1 MKPILTL
8 LILLLFCSQTQA
20 QQVVQGKVI
29 NQKGRPVK
37 GAAIALQDSYDG
49 ATSDSLGQ
57 FSFSTTEKGKFIM
70 EVKAPGYKDWIDQ
83 LNLDSTIAPLTILL
97 KENQDELKAVVIT
110 AGSFEAGDKKRG
122 TVLTSLDIVTTA
134 SANADITS
142 AIRTLPGTQQI
153 GETEGLFVRG
163 GAGYEAKTFIDGTM
177 VNNPFFSSVPNIAQR
192 GRFSPFLFKGTVFS
206 SGGYSAL
213 YGQALSSALILES
226 IDLPEKSSADIGVS
240 TVGLNGGF
248 QHLSKDKKSSWG
260 INYSYTNLLPYFKVV
275 KQQPDYF
282 KVPQFHN
289 IEGNFRIKTKRGGM
303 VKMYAYSN
311 FSKLGLRSENLD
323 STGLKNAFA
332 LDNLNL
338 YSNVSWRERW
348 GDNWSS
354 ELGISFSKNR
364 DEIEGALQNPDN
376 KPTPSSGIDV
386 LDAQNFS
393 VDTKGELYQA
403 RMVITKKFGGLSAL
417 RFGGEQFFYR
427 DRQFFNNPFIQNAQG
442 KLNDNYTALFAEADL
457 YITTGLAAKPGIR
470 AEYSSLLGKYNLAP
484 RFSLAQR
491 VGEKA
496 QVSAAYGIFYQKPE
510 NNFLFLQKNLG
521 YTRAAHYI
529 LNYQLI
535 SRNYTLRTEV
545 FYKKYDALVKTV
557 PDTNNNGNGYAKGF
571 ELFWRDR
578 KTFKNMDYWI
588 SYSWLDTERDHLN
601 FPFATQPGFAANHTA
616 SLVVKKFVTPLK
628 TNINGSYTYAT
639 GRPYFNPNKPSD
651 QFLSDRTKDF
661 HSMSLSFNYLPNIG
675 KKTNT
680 FVVWVLSINN
690 VLGANQ
696 VYNYSY
702 SNRLRDADGSLR
714 ANPIGPPA
722 KRFIFLGCFISIGTD
737 RTDEI
742 INSNL

>member
-20 QQVVQGKVI
+20 QQVIQGKVV

-57 FSFSTTEKGKFIM
+57 FSFSTTEKGKFII

-83 LNLDSTIAPLTILL
+83 LNLDSAIAPLTILL

-289 IEGNFRIKTKRGGM
+289 IEGNFRVKTKRGGM

-338 YSNVSWRERW
+338 YSNLSWRERW
-348 GDNWSS
+348 GNNWSS

-364 DEIEGALQNPDN
+364 DEIEGALQNADN
-376 KPTPSSGIDV
+376 KPTPASGIEV
-386 LDAQNFS
+386 LDAQHFS
-393 VDTKGELYQA
+393 VDTRGELYQA
-403 RMVITKKFGGLSAL
+403 RMVITKKFGGLSAM

-427 DRQFFNNPFIQNAQG
+427 DRQFFNNPFIQNAAG
-442 KLNDNYTALFAEADL
+442 KLNDNYTALFAESDL
-457 YITTGLAAKPGIR
+457 YITSGLAAKPGIR

-510 NNFLFLQKNLG
+510 NNFLFLQKNLL

-578 KTFKNMDYWI
+578 KTIKNMDYWI

-651 QFLSDRTKDF
+651 QFLSDRTRDF

-702 SNRLRDADGSLR
+702 SNRLREADGSLR
-714 ANPIGPPA
+714 AHPIGPPA

>member
-8 LILLLFCSQTQA
+8 LILLLFYSQTQA

-83 LNLDSTIAPLTILL
+83 LNLDSAIAPLTILL

-226 IDLPEKSSADIGVS
+226 IDLPEKSSADIGIS

-289 IEGNFRIKTKRGGM
+289 IEGNFRIRTKRGGM

-348 GDNWSS
+348 GNNWSS

-364 DEIEGALQNPDN
+364 DEIEAALQNPDN

-403 RMVITKKFGGLSAL
+403 RMVITKKFGGLSAI

-427 DRQFFNNPFIQNAQG
+427 DRQFFNNPFIQNAAG
-442 KLNDNYTALFAEADL
+442 KLNDNYTALFTEADL
-457 YITTGLAAKPGIR
+457 YITSGLAAKPGIR

-510 NNFLFLQKNLG
+510 NNFLFLQQHLR

-535 SRNYTLRTEV
+535 SKNYTLRTEI

-578 KTFKNMDYWI
+578 KTIKNMDYWI

-601 FPFATQPGFAANHTA
+601 FPFAAQPGFAANHTA

-702 SNRLRDADGSLR
+702 SNRLREADGSLR
-714 ANPIGPPA
+714 AHPIGPPA

>member
-20 QQVVQGKVI
+20 QQVIQGKVI
-29 NQKGRPVK
+29 NQKGRPVR

-57 FSFSTTEKGKFIM
+57 FSFSTTEKGKFII
-70 EVKAPGYKDWIDQ
+70 EVKASGYKDWMDQ

-282 KVPQFHN
+282 KVPEFHN
-289 IEGNFRIKTKRGGM
+289 IEGNFRVKTKRGGM

-311 FSKLGLRSENLD
+311 FSKLGLRSENID

-338 YSNVSWRERW
+338 YSNLSWRERW
-348 GDNWSS
+348 GNNWSS

-364 DEIEGALQNPDN
+364 DEIEGALQNADN
-376 KPTPSSGIDV
+376 KPTPASGIEV

-403 RMVITKKFGGLSAL
+403 RMVITKKFGGLSAI

-427 DRQFFNNPFIQNAQG
+427 DRQFFNNPFIQNAEG
-442 KLNDNYTALFAEADL
+442 KLNDNYTALFAETDL
-457 YITTGLAAKPGIR
+457 YITSGLAAKPGIR

-510 NNFLFLQKNLG
+510 NNFLFLQQNLG

-557 PDTNNNGNGYAKGF
+557 PDTNNNGKGYAKGF

-578 KTFKNMDYWI
+578 KTIKNMDYWI

-616 SLVVKKFVTPLK
+616 SLVMKKFVTPLK

-651 QFLSDRTKDF
+651 QFLSDRTRDF

-702 SNRLRDADGSLR
+702 SNRLREADGSLR
-714 ANPIGPPA
+714 AHPIGPPA